1 MFKTALKDVLQLFFP
16 HVCTGC
22 GSDVVSSGNML
33 CLRCTAELPVTNF
46 FDQTGNPVEEKFYGR
61 MAVHSAA
68 AAYYFTKDSMLEN
81 LVYQLKYQGNKD
93 IGVYLGKL
101 MGEMLQQSQRFQDVD
116 AIIPLP
122 LNKRREKKRGYN
134 QATAIANGIHSVWD
148 KPLLDKAV
156 LRTVYT
162 ETQTR
167 KDRLSRWENMQ
178 GVFAIAQP
186 EALRGKHLLLIDD
199 VITTGAS
206 LETCGMEILK
216 VDGVTLSLATVACTN

>member
-1 MFKTALKDVLQLFFP
+1 MLFR
-16 HVCTGC
+16 
-22 GSDVVSSGNML
+22 S
-33 CLRCTAELPVTNF
+33 
-46 FDQTGNPVEEKFYGR
+46 
-61 MAVHSAA
+61 
-68 AAYYFTKDSMLEN
+68 
-81 LVYQLKYQGNKD
+81 
-93 IGVYLGKL
+93 
-101 MGEMLQQSQRFQDVD
+101 
-116 AIIPLP
+116 
-122 LNKRREKKRGYN
+122 
-134 QATAIANGIHSVWD
+134 

-199 VITTGAS
+199 VVTTGAS

>member
-1 MFKTALKDVLQLFFP
+1 
-16 HVCTGC
+16 
-22 GSDVVSSGNML
+22 ML

-46 FDQTGNPVEEKFYGR
+46 FDQKGNPVEEKFYGR
-61 MAVHSAA
+61 MAIKSAA

-156 LRTVYT
+156 LRTIYT

-199 VITTGAS
+199 VVTTGAS

-216 VDGVTLSLATVACTN
+216 VDGVTLSLATVACTS